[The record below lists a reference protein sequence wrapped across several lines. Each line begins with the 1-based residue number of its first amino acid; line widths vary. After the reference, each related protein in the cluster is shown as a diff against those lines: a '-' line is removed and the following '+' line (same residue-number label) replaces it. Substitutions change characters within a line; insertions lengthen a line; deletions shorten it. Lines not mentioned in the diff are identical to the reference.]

1 MLIEPSGVVALVVK
15 NLPIKQETY
24 NTRVSSQAREDSL
37 EEGMAIHATI
47 LAKRNPWIEEPGS
60 LQSTG
65 FQRVGHKWT
74 NLACMHS
81 TPWTITDPC

>member
-1 MLIEPSGVVALVVK
+1 MLIEPSGVVVLVVK
-15 NLPIKQETY
+15 NLPVKQETY

-65 FQRVGHKWT
+65 FQRVGHK
-74 NLACMHS
+74 
-81 TPWTITDPC
+81 